1 MAGRCAGVQAILR
14 QNHMP
19 NSIYIHCHA
28 HRLNLVIVDVS
39 KIVQY
44 INEFYQIISKIHS
57 YFTSSSVTNEYYQ
70 IAQQKLALSMFIY
83 REIIAYLFMF

>member
-1 MAGRCAGVQAILR
+1 MAGKCAGVQAILR

-19 NSIYIHCHA
+19 NGIYIHCHA

-39 KIVQY
+39 KIVKY
-44 INEFYQIISKIHS
+44 INEFYQIISKIHT

-70 IAQQKLALSMFIY
+70 AAQQKLALGMLVS
-83 REIIAYLFMF
+83 